1 MSEPSI
7 RDASEADLV
16 AIQAIYSHHVRHGTA
31 SFELDPPDLDEMRRR
46 FAAIRVLGL
55 PYLIAGSDGR
65 VLGYAYAG
73 PYRPRPAY
81 RFSVEDSI
89 YVQPDLVGRGIGRG
103 LLRRLILEAERCG
116 ARQMV
121 AVIGDSAQLPS
132 IRLHESCGFSHVGVL
147 RNIGWKFG
155 RWLDSVLMQRAIG
168 AGSSTPAEP

>member
-1 MSEPSI
+1 MPAPAI
-7 RDASEADLV
+7 RDGLEADI
-16 AIQAIYSHHVRHGTA
+16 AEIQAIYAHHVRHGTA
-31 SFELDPPDLDEMRRR
+31 SFELEPPDLEEMRRR
-46 FAAIRVLGL
+46 FAAIRSQGL
-55 PYLIAGSDGR
+55 PYLVAEGDGR

-89 YVQPDLVGRGIGRG
+89 YVRPDLVGRGVGRS
-103 LLRRLILEAERCG
+103 LLRRLILEAEGCG

-121 AVIGDSAQLPS
+121 AVIGDSAQRSS

-147 RNIGWKFG
+147 RDIGWKFG

-168 AGSSTPAEP
+168 PGSSAPAER